1 MIKIHGKRH
10 YKYYDNFTD
19 KLIEKEWEDTIDLSN
34 GVKIKLENKIR
45 SYIELQDRIMINV
58 YNLSI
63 EYYERMFNLYQ
74 GKKYH
79 DRKYLEPQ
87 TSEVNHRNIFCY
99 SKEDGKLLWQVES
112 KEDSPYVEVNL
123 NIPDCETRKVNHE
136 VIYKDEA
143 GIALEDRQVFGVILK
158 ESFRKGKDSLVG
170 HTFSCHGYN
179 IDIDTGKVTFV
190 YQGK

>member
-1 MIKIHGKRH
+1 MTKIHGKRH

-19 KLIEKEWEDTIDLSN
+19 KLIEKEWEDTRDLSN

-63 EYYERMFNLYQ
+63 GYYERMFNLYQ

-99 SKEDGKLLWQVES
+99 SKEDGRLLWQVES
-112 KEDSPYVEVNL
+112 KEDSPYV
-123 NIPDCETRKVNHE
+123 NIYLKMSRKVDCHIN
-136 VIYKDEA
+136 YKDETKQEDW
-143 GIALEDRQVFGVILK
+143 GITLNEEFI
-158 ESFRKGKDSLVG
+158 KDKDKIEVR
-170 HTFSCHGYN
+170 TFSCRGYE